1 MGKGRNKRRT
11 IRHFVLTAGVLA
23 SVFIASSSAAQ
34 NTSFLGPVRNG
45 ERQFTAFPEYI
56 GVGMSQGETG
66 KRDVVFS
73 TIQMLAITAGI
84 EVRTQPG
91 LGKNTIGVIFR
102 KDAIQNGQVDLEKID
117 SFGFDP
123 YYKRLLNDT
132 AATGAGNCAS
142 AVNFSANGLFD
153 RAVVV
158 ANSDVPD
165 QELATCVA
173 QAQAH
178 AFGIGTFNSSKA
190 DFSRFIA
197 RIMILTD
204 QKKRCLQDNLTSV
217 TCKFVDEPWD

>member
-1 MGKGRNKRRT
+1 MSEGRNKRRT
-11 IRHFVLTAGVLA
+11 TRHLKFAAGLFA
-23 SVFIASSSAAQ
+23 SVLIASPSAAQ
-34 NTSFLGPVRNG
+34 PVSFFGPIRNG
-45 ERQFTAFPEYI
+45 ERHFTAFPEYI
-56 GVGMSQGETG
+56 GIGMSQGETK
-66 KRDVVFS
+66 KRDVVYS

-84 EVRTQPG
+84 EVRAQPG
-91 LGKNTIGVIFR
+91 LGRNTIGVIFR
-102 KDAIQNGQVDLEKID
+102 KDVVQDGRVDVSKIQD
-117 SFGFDP
+117 FGFDP
-123 YYKRLLNDT
+123 YYEKLLNDT

-142 AVNFSANGLFD
+142 AVNYSAEGRFE

-178 AFGIGTFNSSKA
+178 ALGIGTFNSSKA

-197 RIMILTD
+197 RIMILVD
-204 QKKRCLQDNLTSV
+204 QKKRCLQDNQTKL